1 MSFQAMAWA
10 IQQRTGD
17 PLAKLLLLA
26 LANYADEHNESWPS
40 LSRLADDLELSRRS
54 ITNKLEV
61 LEQNNLVMRRSV
73 TTRTGAFDHTVYT
86 LCVGEADRQLPP
98 PPEPAA
104 APAPVKAITVRQPR
118 AIPMD
123 WEPTP
128 ELLSWAK
135 LAFPNLDVTN
145 EVPRFR
151 DYWLGNGKPHAD
163 WDATFRN
170 WCRRSV
176 KFDQPRVYQ
185 HPSATRSTDNDRKL
199 NEYLDLRGHH
209 EQGQRAGRGRT

>member
-54 ITNKLEV
+54 ITNKLDV

-86 LCVGEADRQLPP
+86 LCVDEAERQLPP

-104 APAPVKAITVRQPR
+104 APAPVKATTVRQPR
-118 AIPMD
+118 AIPQD
-123 WEPTP
+123 WEPAP
-128 ELLSWAK
+128 ELLAWAK

-170 WCRRSV
+170 WCRRAI
-176 KFDQPRVYQ
+176 KFDQPRLFK
-185 HPSATRSTDNDRKL
+185 HPAATRSTDNDRKL

-209 EQGQRAGRGRT
+209 EQGQGAGRSRA